1 MKHDSIK
8 HRAKA
13 SAPFRYSFGGLE
25 GIYLA
30 DGFERVETGYGAGV
44 VFHDLDGLHE
54 AIGEQIARARPS
66 GLSGAEIR
74 FLRELMGC
82 TQRELAGLL
91 GTTEQTLA
99 RWETGKTAIPG
110 SADLLLRALFL
121 QHLGKPVDL
130 RRLGLS
136 VRPAAAA
143 GASARWIFEPS
154 ARGWRVRAD

>member
-1 MKHDSIK
+1 MKRDSTK
-8 HRAKA
+8 RSAKSA
-13 SAPFRYSFGGLE
+13 APFRYTFGGLE

-91 GTTEQTLA
+91 GATEQTLA
-99 RWETGKTAIPG
+99 RWETGKTAMPG
-110 SADLLLRALFL
+110 PADLLLRALCL

-130 RRLGLS
+130 RRFGPS
-136 VRPAAAA
+136 VRSAA
-143 GASARWIFEPS
+143 GAGKIRWTFEPA
-154 ARGWRVRAD
+154 ARGWRVRAG